1 MIEKKSREM
10 AQMVSQ
16 LLFLSRA
23 DQGKQQLQ
31 KENLN
36 ISELTQMIAEEQQMI
51 AQEKHIVIETEIS
64 QDIYAWID
72 ESLYIRMLI
81 NLMANAIYYN
91 KEPGWIKVSLKEEQD
106 GVKGSVED
114 HGIGISQEL
123 CLISGSVFTE
133 RIPPE
138 EIQSVPVWG
147 FLWFSGLSPPTKAI
161 FRHRANREKEAALR
175 SGFRKNKKICVFN
188 LPLMFLY
195 YTKNI
200 QNRKEQEESYT

>member
-1 MIEKKSREM
+1 
-10 AQMVSQ
+10 
-16 LLFLSRA
+16 
-23 DQGKQQLQ
+23 
-31 KENLN
+31 
-36 ISELTQMIAEEQQMI
+36 MIAEEQQMI

-91 KEPGWIKVSLKEEQD
+91 EEPGWIKVSLKEEQD

-114 HGIGISQEL
+114 HGIGISQEAL
-123 CLISGSVFTE
+123 PHIWE
-133 RIPPE
+133 RFYRADTSRRD
-138 EIQSVPVWG
+138 QSVPVWG

-200 QNRKEQEESYT
+200 QK